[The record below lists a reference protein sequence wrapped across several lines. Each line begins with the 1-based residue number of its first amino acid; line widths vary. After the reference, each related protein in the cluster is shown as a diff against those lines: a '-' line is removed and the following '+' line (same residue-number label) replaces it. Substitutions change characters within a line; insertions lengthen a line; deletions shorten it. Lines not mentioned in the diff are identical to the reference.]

1 MSDEDRSFTIMTY
14 NVHRLIGTDRRT
26 SASRIAEVIHSCR
39 PDIVCLQELPGA
51 RVRPEVGGLCQNLV
65 HELALLTAGERHY
78 FLERERWGKVVLSR
92 FPMRLVQAG
101 GLHPQNRYRTVVPRG
116 VIWVE
121 IDLFGQ
127 KLQVVNAHLGL
138 TPRERNYQVRVLTGP
153 EWLSHPDC
161 RPPVVLCGDFN
172 TLPSST
178 IHKRLKNALMDEQ
191 EKLKFG
197 HKQFTFPSKLPM
209 VRFDHVFVSPDL
221 VVEDELIPRTR
232 LTGVASDHLPLVV
245 RLRLA
250 VTP

>member
-1 MSDEDRSFTIMTY
+1 M
-14 NVHRLIGTDRRT
+14 
-26 SASRIAEVIHSCR
+26 
-39 PDIVCLQELPGA
+39 
-51 RVRPEVGGLCQNLV
+51 
-65 HELALLTAGERHY
+65 
-78 FLERERWGKVVLSR
+78 
-92 FPMRLVQAG
+92 
-101 GLHPQNRYRTVVPRG
+101 
-116 VIWVE
+116 IWVE

-138 TPRERNYQVRVLTGP
+138 TPGERNYQVRVLTGP

-197 HKQFTFPSKLPM
+197 HNQFTFPSKLPM
-209 VRFDHVFVSPDL
+209 VRFDHVFISPDL

>member
-51 RVRPEVGGLCQNLV
+51 RVRPEVGGPCQNLV

-116 VIWVE
+116 
-121 IDLFGQ
+121 
-127 KLQVVNAHLGL
+127 
-138 TPRERNYQVRVLTGP
+138 
-153 EWLSHPDC
+153 
-161 RPPVVLCGDFN
+161 
-172 TLPSST
+172 
-178 IHKRLKNALMDEQ
+178 
-191 EKLKFG
+191 
-197 HKQFTFPSKLPM
+197 
-209 VRFDHVFVSPDL
+209 
-221 VVEDELIPRTR
+221 
-232 LTGVASDHLPLVV
+232 
-245 RLRLA
+245 
-250 VTP
+250 